1 MQSNNPANI
10 GRFTPISLAA
20 GLTAADTTQLVTVAY
35 PDGPRQNLIT
45 LAQATRVANPTTP
58 WVAPR
63 ADPAFNGPILPVGFV
78 MRCRCRWGGGG
89 VSFLS
94 DQDYPLAGGSF
105 SVVADALSID
115 VVFYSA
121 VTGQPANPTFGAASE
136 VPFVGAFVGEGIS
149 AVPYP
154 LRWTDP
160 AMLLLASPGPGND
173 ATRNVVPY
181 ARQLALTSSTTLA
194 TDLSVIWQT
203 ASAAVVQ
210 NRRYTS
216 LAGDGVDLLVDVPP
230 MAVAVQ
236 VINNAAS
243 LNVNPIW
250 RMGLM

>member
-1 MQSNNPANI
+1 MMNNPNANI
-10 GRFTPISLAA
+10 GRSTSIALTD
-20 GLTAADTTQLVTVAY
+20 GLTAANTTQLVTVTY

-45 LAQATRVANPTTP
+45 LAQATRVSNPTTP

-63 ADPAFNGPILPVGFV
+63 SDPAFNAPVLPVGFI

-94 DQDYPLAGGSF
+94 DADYPMAGSSF
-105 SVVADALSID
+105 SVVASALSID
-115 VVFYSA
+115 VVFYSSI
-121 VTGQPANPTFGAASE
+121 TGQPANPTFGASSE

-160 AMLLLASPGPGND
+160 AMQLLASPGPGND
-173 ATRNVVPY
+173 ASRNVVPY

-216 LAGDGVDLLVDVPP
+216 LAGDGVDLLIDVPP
-230 MAVAVQ
+230 MAVSVF

>member
-1 MQSNNPANI
+1 MTSNPEANI
-10 GRFTPISLAA
+10 GRFSPIALTT
-20 GLTAADTTQLVTVAY
+20 GLTAANTTQLVTVTY

-63 ADPAFNGPILPVGFV
+63 ADPAFNGPILPVGFI

-94 DQDYPLAGGSF
+94 DADYPMAGGSF
-105 SVVADALSID
+105 SVVASALSID
-115 VVFYSA
+115 VVFYSSR
-121 VTGQPANPTFGAASE
+121 TGQPANPTFEAASE

-160 AMLLLASPGPGND
+160 ALQLLASPGPGNE
-173 ATRNVVPY
+173 ASRNVVPY
-181 ARQLALTSSTTLA
+181 ARQLALTSSTTAA

-203 ASAAVVQ
+203 ASAAVIQ

-216 LAGDGVDLLVDVPP
+216 IAGDGVDLLIDVPP
-230 MAVAVQ
+230 MAVSVL
-236 VINNAAS
+236 VINNM
-243 LNVNPIW
+243 LTINVNPIW